1 MSEFK
6 LPPPRRLLRCDVPS
20 RHDDGLLAGDMP
32 AFDELA
38 DIEPTPN
45 DAGDVLVL
53 VAELVDELTISL
65 ELIDDEV
72 HVSASDERVAEVA

>member
-20 RHDDGLLAGDMP
+20 RHDDGLLAADMP

-38 DIEPTPN
+38 TIEATP
-45 DAGDVLVL
+45 AEPGDVLML

-65 ELIDDEV
+65 ELIGDEAGEA
-72 HVSASDERVAEVA
+72 ASDERVAEVA